1 VGEIDKTQQKMS
13 NQIDISAQI
22 LERVVKDQAV
32 LARQLDA
39 TGQAVARLIVD
50 RPSVEEVPR
59 PSRPS
64 VRRPPMGELGSDED
78 TYGPPHHPGAQGG
91 RAGKNLFHQHLPKM
105 SFPRFNG
112 ENPRIWKDKC
122 LDYFHIFSLPE
133 ALWLPT
139 ATMFMYDNAT
149 RWLQVYKLK
158 QGLTIWTTFIAAME
172 EQFGSY
178 EYRDAMGEIVALTQE
193 GSLEDY
199 ISAFTDLQYQV
210 QMHNQGLDEIYFVT
224 QFVKGLKVEL
234 AVGVQSQVPKSM
246 KKAIMLAKVQQQLM
260 DSKQFKFSRQGS
272 TGSGPPSR
280 FEQKSA
286 QPSSGLWKE
295 RQLRDFRKA
304 SGLCIYCGDK
314 YNVAHAASCTK
325 RPQAQIH
332 AMVVNPLDTELSE
345 DILNQLAIEDVVTK
359 DLQ

>member
-1 VGEIDKTQQKMS
+1 
-13 NQIDISAQI
+13 
-22 LERVVKDQAV
+22 
-32 LARQLDA
+32 
-39 TGQAVARLIVD
+39 
-50 RPSVEEVPR
+50 
-59 PSRPS
+59 
-64 VRRPPMGELGSDED
+64 
-78 TYGPPHHPGAQGG
+78 
-91 RAGKNLFHQHLPKM
+91 
-105 SFPRFNG
+105 
-112 ENPRIWKDKC
+112 
-122 LDYFHIFSLPE
+122 
-133 ALWLPT
+133 
-139 ATMFMYDNAT
+139 
-149 RWLQVYKLK
+149 
-158 QGLTIWTTFIAAME
+158 
-172 EQFGSY
+172 
-178 EYRDAMGEIVALTQE
+178 
-193 GSLEDY
+193 LEDY
-199 ISAFTDLQYQV
+199 ILAFTDLQYQV

-345 DILNQLAIEDVVTK
+345 DILNQLAIEDVVTE